1 MNLSSSEEM
10 ETWYD
15 KYNYFMVDLR
25 DPRYVLSLYTAHHYT
40 IAFNIFC
47 VYSYILSKRTT
58 TSWCPRSGRQWP
70 SASYMCSSAKLSDH
84 GEFCKA
90 FKKSFWWS
98 VHRLPNWSLF
108 IIFRFMKNR
117 DPYDIK
123 HIIIGYNLFQTLF
136 SLWGFSE
143 GWK

>member
-47 VYSYILSKRTT
+47 VYSNILSRTDNYFMM
-58 TSWCPRSGRQWP
+58 SSVWP
-70 SASYMCSSAKLSDH
+70 TVAICILYV
-84 GEFCKA
+84 FICKVVGP
-90 FKKSFWWS
+90 W
-98 VHRLPNWSLF
+98 
-108 IIFRFMKNR
+108 
-117 DPYDIK
+117 
-123 HIIIGYNLFQTLF
+123 
-136 SLWGFSE
+136 
-143 GWK
+143 